1 MSGLD
6 PGIHAGY
13 ASANRSASG
22 MDCRV
27 KPSTMKHRH
36 LRFGPTSIDTVGI
49 RVGVGARTEEN
60 LCLIVTESAGN
71 DLEAKSLRNER
82 ESQR

>member
-1 MSGLD
+1 
-6 PGIHAGY
+6 
-13 ASANRSASG
+13 

-27 KPSTMKHRH
+27 KP
-36 LRFGPTSIDTVGI
+36 GNDNETSSPEVRPDIDRMGI
-49 RVGVGARTEEN
+49 GVGVGARTEEN
-60 LCLIVTESAGN
+60 LCLIVTESAGD